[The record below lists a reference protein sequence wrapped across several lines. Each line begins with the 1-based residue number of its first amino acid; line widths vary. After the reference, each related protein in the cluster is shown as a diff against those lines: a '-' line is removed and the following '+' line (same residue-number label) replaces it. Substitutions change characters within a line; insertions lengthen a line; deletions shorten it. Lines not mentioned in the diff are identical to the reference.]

1 MIDIEADVFD
11 YLFDAVTTA
20 HPGTDVGD
28 ESEKIPATLPAV
40 TVREANNAV
49 HTRMRTSEAVEN
61 AAKLM
66 YEIGIYSNSVSGKK
80 AEAKAIAQTVDS
92 AMTAIGFVRTM
103 KEPVPNFADASIYRI
118 VCRYEGVAVPNDDTN
133 IYIHSN

>member
-11 YLFDAVTTA
+11 YLYNAVTAA

-28 ESEKIPATLPAV
+28 EYEKIPTTLPAV
-40 TVREANNAV
+40 TVREANSAV
-49 HTRMRTSEAVEN
+49 HTRMRTSETVEN

-80 AEAKAIAQTVDS
+80 AEAKAIAQTVDE
-92 AMTAIGFVRTM
+92 AMAAIGFVRTM

-118 VCRYEGVAVPNDDTN
+118 VCRYEGVAVPNDDTI